1 MCGRTPVLTSPPAL
15 GVVGRNIAV
24 VLGYSVDSSS
34 VLSESKSLESREV
47 LCRREVCLVRDQ
59 EERGMYWL
67 AKEEKV
73 QLRIAQPRGGA
84 YKKRMD
90 ELVLLKT
97 QCQVGHGW

>member
-1 MCGRTPVLTSPPAL
+1 
-15 GVVGRNIAV
+15 
-24 VLGYSVDSSS
+24 
-34 VLSESKSLESREV
+34 
-47 LCRREVCLVRDQ
+47 
-59 EERGMYWL
+59 MYWL